1 MAAQPDAGYNGL
13 RISVRTRGCSGNA
26 FHMEYAAEKE
36 KLDEEVI
43 AYGTKVW
50 VDSAALMKVLG
61 STMDYVETDL
71 GSEFVFENPNAKGAC
86 GCGESWHL

>member
-1 MAAQPDAGYNGL
+1 LGLKTKAAATEIKDIMAAQPDSGYNGL

-43 AYGTKVW
+43 AYDTKVW
-50 VDSAALMKVLG
+50 VDSAALMKVRAVL
-61 STMDYVETDL
+61 VEDR
-71 GSEFVFENPNAKGAC
+71 
-86 GCGESWHL
+86 